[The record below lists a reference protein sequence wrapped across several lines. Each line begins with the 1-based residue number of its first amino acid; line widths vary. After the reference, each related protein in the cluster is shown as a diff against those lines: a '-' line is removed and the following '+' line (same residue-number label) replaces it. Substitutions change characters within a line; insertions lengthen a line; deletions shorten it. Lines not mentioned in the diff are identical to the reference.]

1 MGNLTFDEL
10 ANMKP
15 GLRYLREEAV
25 ERRKREHLTNW
36 PATRAWYKDFKPRME
51 MIVGFMTTSTSA
63 VLQSSEAYNVAYFTI
78 AHALGVH

>member
-51 MIVGFMTTSTSA
+51 MIVGFMTTSTATFIKSSA
-63 VLQSSEAYNVAYFTI
+63 AYDLAYRAI
-78 AHALGVH
+78 SKALGMH